1 MELSEYLNDNINSEQ
16 RRCFNTQSTYTI
28 PFKLEV
34 WIKLKFISFNHCS
47 HCALSFLHPAF
58 TFTTTFKFIYL
69 FGIESCRCHMFGFH
83 INVDEFWLT
92 FWFMQIEYHLM
103 LETSYSNQYKYYIFI
118 FINAIHSKYLNYSK
132 CHFLDEVW
140 IVK

>member
-1 MELSEYLNDNINSEQ
+1 
-16 RRCFNTQSTYTI
+16 
-28 PFKLEV
+28 
-34 WIKLKFISFNHCS
+34 
-47 HCALSFLHPAF
+47 
-58 TFTTTFKFIYL
+58 
-69 FGIESCRCHMFGFH
+69 MFGFH

-118 FINAIHSKYLNYSK
+118 FINAIHSTYLNYSK

-140 IVK
+140 IVKEKLTTPPTTLQLKLLRFTIFYYAFYHVDEYSFQ